1 MKWLS
6 AVLWTPAIGALI
18 LAFVPRARHTAH
30 RWIAFASS
38 MVALGFAVGIW
49 VVFETGE
56 AGMQFVEKAEWIRAF
71 GASYALG
78 IDGISLFLVVLTA
91 FLTPICVVASWKEG
105 REPKRFMILL
115 LALETAVLGVFLASD
130 LLLFYVF
137 WEAMLVPMYFLIGQW
152 GYERRVYAAVK
163 FFLYTLLGGVIML
176 AGILAYAFQVRGE
189 IGFLTFDVA
198 TLQQASLGLGA
209 QRWLFLAFAIAFAI
223 KIPLFP
229 VHTWLPDA
237 HTEAPTAGSVMLAG
251 VLLKMGGYG
260 FIRYALTSFPAAA
273 REAAPY
279 IIVLALIGIV
289 YGALVATMQRDLKR
303 LIAYSSVSHL
313 GFIVLGIFA
322 FTVTS
327 VQGATL
333 QMVNHGL
340 ATGAL
345 FLLVGML
352 AERRHTRQISEF
364 GGLARVMPLFAAAF
378 LLSSLA
384 SLGLPGLNGFV
395 GEFLILVGTF
405 SVHRVEAIIA
415 ATGVVLAAVYLLWA
429 YQRVWQGPIVHE
441 VNRTLPDLDLREKL
455 LLAPML
461 AAIVVLGVFPKPL
474 LDRISPSV
482 ERVVTKISSVDGTAV
497 GAP

>member
-6 AVLWTPAIGALI
+6 AVLWTPAIGAVI

-30 RWIAFASS
+30 RWIAFAASI
-38 MVALGFAVGIW
+38 VTLGFAVAMW

-56 AGMQFVEKAEWIRAF
+56 AGMQLTEKVEWIRSF
-71 GASYALG
+71 GASYSLG
-78 IDGISLFLVVLTA
+78 VDGISLFLVILTA
-91 FLTPICVVASWKEG
+91 FLTPVCIAASWKEG

-115 LALETAVLGVFLASD
+115 LALETAVIGVFLASD

-163 FFLYTLLGGVIML
+163 FFLYTLLGGVVML
-176 AGILAYAFQVRGE
+176 AGILAWAFQVRGE
-189 IGFLTFDVA
+189 IGVLTFDLA
-198 TLQQASLGLGA
+198 TLQEVSLGLGA
-209 QRWLFLAFAIAFAI
+209 QRWLFLAFAVAFAV

-352 AERRHTRQISEF
+352 ADRRHTRQIDEF

-378 LLSSLA
+378 LLSALA

-405 SVHRVEAIIA
+405 GVHKVEAIIA
-415 ATGVVLAAVYLLWA
+415 ASGVVLAALYLLWA

-455 LLAPML
+455 LLSPML
-461 AAIVVLGVFPKPL
+461 AAIVVLGIFPKPL
-474 LDRISPSV
+474 LDRMSPSV
-482 ERVVTKISSVDGTAV
+482 ERVVSRVASVDGTAV